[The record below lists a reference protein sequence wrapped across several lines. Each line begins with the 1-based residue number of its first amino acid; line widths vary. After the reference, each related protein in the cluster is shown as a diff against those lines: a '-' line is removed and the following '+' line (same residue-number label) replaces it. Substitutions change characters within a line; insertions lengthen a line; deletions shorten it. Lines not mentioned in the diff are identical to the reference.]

1 MNLLHSP
8 HFQQWIVALIAGLLL
23 AIFIVLWVAKQLE
36 QKESDEAYQRYFK
49 RLDDTDGRSKK

>member
-1 MNLLHSP
+1 MNLLHNP

-23 AIFIVLWVAKQLE
+23 AIFVVLWVAKQLQ
-36 QKESDEAYQRYFK
+36 QKESDDYQRYFK